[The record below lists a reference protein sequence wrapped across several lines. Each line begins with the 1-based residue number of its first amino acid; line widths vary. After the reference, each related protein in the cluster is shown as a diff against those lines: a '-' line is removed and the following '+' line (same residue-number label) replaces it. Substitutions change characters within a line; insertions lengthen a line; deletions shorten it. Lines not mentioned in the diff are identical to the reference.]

1 MCMTNFAV
9 AFNFDNWLISKTAIK
24 AIQTLQV
31 FIRKLVI
38 TSVIIIIN
46 WISPVDFFVLL
57 IISNCEIKM
66 SLAKSLKNNAGF
78 LSACGK

>member
-9 AFNFDNWLISKTAIK
+9 AFNFDTWLISKTAIK

-46 WISPVDFFVLL
+46 WISPEDFLTY
-57 IISNCEIKM
+57 
-66 SLAKSLKNNAGF
+66 
-78 LSACGK
+78 